1 VCSTTSRGFPSS
13 RRLRKERYGCFR
25 RCLCRPKS
33 NDGLSDYGVV
43 EPQEIGRRAE
53 AQRIARAERA
63 TAPHGYIAGVDGL
76 RCLAILSVL
85 LFHGGI
91 LRVGWVGVWLFF
103 VISGF
108 VITRTLLADAER
120 GLSAKAMFRRFYLK
134 RAFRILPLYLGAIL
148 VLILT
153 VIAFASDRA
162 EKLEHLPYLL
172 TFTYNLYRLDSDY
185 VNNDYF
191 SHFWSLSVEEQFYF
205 VYPALLIG
213 LGVVRLRYV
222 LVTALVVVPV
232 IRLIVSLIF
241 GVITPEELDVD
252 RAVWRGNAVYQFGL
266 TQFDAFAIGG
276 LIALNEARIRRR
288 DFVLPVMAGLA
299 AAGLTLYAAIY
310 LPVFGG
316 LKQAFHVNIDGHYA
330 EVWLYSVLDLTAAAL
345 LVAVLTG
352 FKPVSW
358 LCAMKVPRHIGRI
371 SFGIYVI
378 HLPMIGVVGA
388 KAAPFL
394 HRILE
399 RHGMAFID
407 TACTRLALFGG
418 LSVALA
424 QLSYSLYERPMI
436 ELGRR
441 FIGGQRQRVMPM
453 VLRYLD
459 GTPPD

>member
-1 VCSTTSRGFPSS
+1 
-13 RRLRKERYGCFR
+13 
-25 RCLCRPKS
+25 
-33 NDGLSDYGVV
+33 V
-43 EPQEIGRRAE
+43 EPQEIDRRTE
-53 AQRIARAERA
+53 GQRIARAAEA
-63 TAPHGYIAGVDGL
+63 AAPHGYVAGVDGL

-91 LRVGWVGVWLFF
+91 FRTGWVGVWLFF

-120 GLSAKAMFRRFYLK
+120 GLPAKAMFRRFYLK

-148 VLILT
+148 VSTLAI
-153 VIAFASDRA
+153 VAFSSDRG
-162 EKLEHLPYLL
+162 EKLEHLPFLL
-172 TFTYNLYRLDSDY
+172 TFTYNFYRLESDY

-191 SHFWSLSVEEQFYF
+191 SHFWSLSVEEQFYL
-205 VYPALLIG
+205 VYPALLIC

-222 LVTALVVVPV
+222 LVTALAVVPV
-232 IRLIVSLIF
+232 IRLIVSQIY
-241 GVITPEELDVD
+241 GVITPEEIDVD
-252 RAVWRGNAVYQFGL
+252 RAVWRGNAVYQFGI

-288 DFVLPVMAGLA
+288 DFVLPVVAGLA
-299 AAGLTLYAAIY
+299 VASLALYAAVY

-352 FKPVSW
+352 FKPISS
-358 LCAMKVPRHIGRI
+358 LCAMKIPRYIGRI

-378 HLPMIGVVGA
+378 HLPMIGVVGE

-394 HRILE
+394 HRILQQL
-399 RHGMAFID
+399 GMAFLD
-407 TACTRLALFGG
+407 NNWTRLALFGG

-424 QLSYSLYERPMI
+424 HFSYRLYERPMTKI
-436 ELGRR
+436 GHRFAARPPSHRARTIWRYRSAAPRR
-441 FIGGQRQRVMPM
+441 
-453 VLRYLD
+453 
-459 GTPPD
+459 